1 MDLFKVKGFRKPG
14 TRFPE
19 QDSEDQTVP
28 PPEEMI
34 MENGN
39 PVNGTMEEE
48 DDDVIE
54 DDETT
59 SYNSGFRDSEMGDNH
74 QQQFCSFDSSYEKKK
89 ELPRENGEEEYL
101 QLQQDDIHTWILKL
115 HIYFEPLSGLQSEIY
130 AGNRSSFTKML
141 QVPSIKVA
149 KKIEKEVEQVDK
161 EEESDEPVLGAA
173 DLIGIVKTSLPTFLV
188 FMKMDKKKESTIRSL
203 SGGGIIMFNIKELRK
218 KKKGWRK
225 KTWLPTTEEVKLWDQ
240 HGQLLWC
247 EETMSKLSVSVS
259 NLVC

>member
-1 MDLFKVKGFRKPG
+1 MDLFKVKGFGKPG

-48 DDDVIE
+48 DDDVSE

-59 SYNSGFRDSEMGDNH
+59 SYNSGFRDSQMGDNH
-74 QQQFCSFDSSYEKKK
+74 QQQFCSFDSSYELFQEFLALFK
-89 ELPRENGEEEYL
+89 
-101 QLQQDDIHTWILKL
+101 
-115 HIYFEPLSGLQSEIY
+115 PLSGLQSESY
-130 AGNRSSFTKML
+130 AGNRSSFTKKL
-141 QVPSIKVA
+141 QVPSIEVA
-149 KKIEKEVEQVDK
+149 KKIDK
-161 EEESDEPVLGAA
+161 ESRRIKKKSQMNQSSGWLTR
-173 DLIGIVKTSLPTFLV
+173 IGIVKTSLPTFLV

-203 SGGGIIMFNIKELRK
+203 SGGQNRIASPLQLIQSALDKELRK

-225 KTWLPTTEEVKLWDQ
+225 KTWLPTTEEVKLLFGLIDI
-240 HGQLLWC
+240 
-247 EETMSKLSVSVS
+247 
-259 NLVC
+259 

>member
-1 MDLFKVKGFRKPG
+1 MKEFR
-14 TRFPE
+14 RNRLM
-19 QDSEDQTVP
+19 VLI
-28 PPEEMI
+28 PEE
-34 MENGN
+34 N
-39 PVNGTMEEE
+39 
-48 DDDVIE
+48 
-54 DDETT
+54 DETT

-89 ELPRENGEEEYL
+89 ELPRENGDEEYL

-149 KKIEKEVEQVDK
+149 KKIDKEVEQVDK
-161 EEESDEPVLGAA
+161 EEESDEPVLGVA

-203 SGGGIIMFNIKELRK
+203 SGGRNRIELRK

-225 KTWLPTTEEVKLWDQ
+225 KTWLPTTRRNKA

-259 NLVC
+259 NLVLC